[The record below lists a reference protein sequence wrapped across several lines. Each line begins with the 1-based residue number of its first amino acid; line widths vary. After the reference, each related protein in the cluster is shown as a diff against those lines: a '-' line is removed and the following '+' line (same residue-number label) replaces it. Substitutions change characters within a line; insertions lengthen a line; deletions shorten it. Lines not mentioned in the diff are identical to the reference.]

1 MTGPSILVTVAARL
15 YSNPAVSSDHM
26 PPPPTRDVLDWI
38 CQQAER
44 ALSENKVRPQ
54 FRAGTVAIGY
64 DPDPETMAATGG
76 LYAWKITAV
85 RRRRDWLVNGLKEV
99 KNPPSDRVV
108 WVSTIK

>member
-1 MTGPSILVTVAARL
+1 MTGPSILVTVAAGL
-15 YSNPAVSSDHM
+15 YSHQAVSAAHM

-38 CQQAER
+38 CQQAEM

-64 DPDPETMAATGG
+64 DPDPETRAATGDV
-76 LYAWKITAV
+76 YAWKITAV
-85 RRRRDWLVNGLKEV
+85 RRRRDWLVTALKPV
-99 KNPPSDRVV
+99 KNPPTDRVV